1 MVTEDLVP
9 FRFLLAKIPLV
20 NSQSTRGLTNMRT
33 QTGNVILRS
42 KVWYVRFYNR
52 DGKRV
57 TQQLE
62 HPDGGPL
69 KKEGV
74 YKSVARVQDIVND
87 VMRDVNSDNGVESA
101 TVDVT
106 VGEFWEAT
114 YLPWAEANLR
124 ASTVAG
130 YKKTWG
136 LYLKDQLSRWKLREY
151 KTPHGSQLLSGLT
164 EKRKLG
170 AATLSHTR
178 SLASGIFSHALNLGR
193 IEANPWHDVVN
204 LARVKKSKP
213 TKQYTLEEAENTITA
228 LVSRVDA
235 QGVFALAYFLG
246 LRPSE
251 IAGLQ
256 WSDVDF
262 DGGFIHIR
270 RAAVKGVVG
279 ETKTPESVASLPLIA
294 PVRIPLELWRAKC
307 SPRSAASGWIFCNQR
322 KGPLN
327 VESFC
332 RNIIIPLCKKA
343 NVEWKSLYSARRGCG
358 QHLTALTGNLLAAR
372 AILRHKSM
380 LTTAEHYDKANEVAG
395 AAGLKL
401 VEAKA
406 LRS

>member
-1 MVTEDLVP
+1 
-9 FRFLLAKIPLV
+9 
-20 NSQSTRGLTNMRT
+20 MRT
-33 QTGNVILRS
+33 QTGNIILRS
-42 KVWYVRFYNR
+42 KIWYVRFYNR

-62 HPDGGPL
+62 HPNGGPL

-74 YKSVARVQDIVND
+74 YKSESRVREVVSE
-87 VMRDVNSDNGVESA
+87 VMRKVNSENGMPEFVA
-101 TVDVT
+101 DVT

-124 ASTVAG
+124 PSTVAG
-130 YKKTWG
+130 YKKTWN
-136 LYLKDQLSRWKLREY
+136 LYLKEQLSHWKLREY
-151 KTPHGSQLLSGLT
+151 KTPHGSQLLSSLT

-170 AATLSHTR
+170 AATLAHTR
-178 SLASGIFSHALNLGR
+178 SLASGIFSHALNLGK

-204 LARVKKSKP
+204 FARVKKSKP
-213 TKQYTLEEAENTITA
+213 TKHYTLEEAENTINA

-235 QGVFALAYFLG
+235 QAVFALAFFLG

-256 WSDVDF
+256 WGDVDF

-270 RAAVKGVVG
+270 RASVKGNVG
-279 ETKTPESVASLPLIA
+279 DTKTPESVASLPLIA
-294 PVRIPLELWRAKC
+294 PVRVPFELWRKKWPTPQHPSWWC
-307 SPRSAASGWIFCNQR
+307 FPNQ
-322 KGPLN
+322 KSGPLN

-343 NVEWKSLYSARRGCG
+343 KIEWKSLYSARRGCG
-358 QHLTALTGNLLAAR
+358 THLTSLTGNLLAAR
-372 AILRHKSM
+372 AVLRHKSM
-380 LTTAEHYDKANEVAG
+380 LTTADHYDKANIVAG
-395 AAGLKL
+395 EAGLKL
-401 VEAKA
+401 VEAKS